1 MKSIY
6 KILKTLIRSFF
17 PVKII
22 FKCEPFLR
30 KLFYLFYIGRKFK
43 CLVCNKQ
50 LRSFISHYNDKLC
63 PNCGSSSRD
72 RRLYNLITEK
82 FLTNGMSIL
91 DFSPS
96 RSYYRKFKKNASINY
111 QASDLSNN
119 FIAQHKFDLT
129 KVELEDNIFDLIICY
144 HVLEHIIDDN
154 KAISELYRILKNEC
168 FCLIQTPFKEG
179 EIYENSEIFTPEDR
193 LKHFGQEDHVRIY
206 SIKGLEKRLV
216 DKGFKVEIKTFNE
229 ENNNYYGF
237 SKVEHVL
244 ICKK

>member
-6 KILKTLIRSFF
+6 KILKSIIRSFF

-30 KLFYLFYIGRKFK
+30 KLFYLFYIGKKFK

-72 RRLYNLITEK
+72 RRLYKLITEK

-96 RSYYRKFKKNASINY
+96 RSYYGKFKKNVSINY

-119 FIAQHKFDLT
+119 FIAEHKFDLT
-129 KVELEDNIFDLIICY
+129 KVDFEDNIFDLIICY
-144 HVLEHIIDDN
+144 HVLEHLIDDN
-154 KAISELYRILKNEC
+154 KAVNCIGYLKM
-168 FCLIQTPFKEG
+168 
-179 EIYENSEIFTPEDR
+179 S
-193 LKHFGQEDHVRIY
+193 V
-206 SIKGLEKRLV
+206 SV
-216 DKGFKVEIKTFNE
+216 
-229 ENNNYYGF
+229 
-237 SKVEHVL
+237 
-244 ICKK
+244 